1 MISLCSNLGEPQA
14 CLVTWQIP
22 FRARQVEMGPKL
34 ANQDI
39 HIQTF
44 PYIGPWAISFKI
56 SPHKYFMKAF
66 EHRCSFWWSQCKV
79 NCCVTSFGHFGLPAV
94 KQNFLFSLYKVGGG
108 RFSITTQMSER
119 QRPQIYQLGG
129 PIYHVKQWIY
139 RLWHGEFKSLG
150 TKTAFFYWSQDN
162 D

>member
-1 MISLCSNLGEPQA
+1 MISLCSNMGEPQA
-14 CLVTWQIP
+14 CLVTWQFL
-22 FRARQVEMGPKL
+22 FRARQVEMGPNL
-34 ANQDI
+34 TNQDI

-44 PYIGPWAISFKI
+44 PYTGPWAISFKI

-108 RFSITTQMSER
+108 RLFNNNSNVRATEASNISTGWSYLPR
-119 QRPQIYQLGG
+119 QTMNLSSATWRI
-129 PIYHVKQWIY
+129 
-139 RLWHGEFKSLG
+139 
-150 TKTAFFYWSQDN
+150 
-162 D
+162 